1 MKGGLTNSFTTATNG
16 KSYPIVPVPTSV
28 VNNGIYTFRLL
39 FQCDNNAIV
48 QRVSL
53 GTSHC
58 LHIMYMYLLCNL
70 FLSAARHNFTV
81 ATQHIIS
88 LPHYPISLYTSIIAF
103 ILTQPFSQLPRKHL
117 YSTQHGLTSPTDDIP
132 QLRGNKHLHGYPI
145 DSVSPSHTHPSI
157 AHSTIS

>member
-48 QRVSL
+48 QRVSS

-58 LHIMYMYLLCNL
+58 LHIMYMYMYLLCNL

-103 ILTQPFSQLPRKHL
+103 VLTQPYQENTYTLPNTDL
-117 YSTQHGLTSPTDDIP
+117 QAPLMTSLSFART
-132 QLRGNKHLHGYPI
+132 N
-145 DSVSPSHTHPSI
+145 
-157 AHSTIS
+157 ISMVTP